1 MLDNR
6 LRKVMGKLVSKYQNA
21 FVHERHILD
30 AVLIANECLDNRPRD
45 KIPMVVKL
53 DIEKAYD
60 HVNWDRLLSILDHYG
75 FRERWRK
82 WIAIS
87 VFTVC
92 FSMLVN
98 GSPSGVLVAREG

>member
-1 MLDNR
+1 VLDNR
-6 LRKVMGKLVSKYQNA
+6 LKKVMGKLVSKYQNA
-21 FVHERHILD
+21 FVHKRHILD
-30 AVLIANECLDNRPRD
+30 TVLIANECLDNRLRD

-60 HVNWDRLLSILDHYG
+60 HVNWDRLLSILD
-75 FRERWRK
+75 RWWRK